1 MVARVLA
8 AAGLG
13 ALVMYLLD
21 PDGGRRRRAR
31 MRDRLVSAAHRTTDA
46 VDATSRDVGNRARG
60 VVAELRGR
68 LSSAPVD
75 DDVLRERVRTRIG
88 TAVGHPGAI
97 DVGVADGT
105 VTLRGPVLADEVD
118 RLVRRVRSVRG
129 VRDAINQLDVHDE
142 PGQVP
147 GLQGQPRTVRRGEV
161 RALLESRWSPGA
173 PLLAALVGG
182 VMALWGVWRGQRA
195 GRYERVG
202 W

>member
-1 MVARVLA
+1 
-8 AAGLG
+8 
-13 ALVMYLLD
+13 
-21 PDGGRRRRAR
+21 
-31 MRDRLVSAAHRTTDA
+31 
-46 VDATSRDVGNRARG
+46 